1 MCFLSGYVSS
11 KQTVRKVTTWVK
23 ENCSGSIGFPSGV
36 SVTCRFN
43 GRKRDLDS
51 KTKESLDKACEPIKD
66 NPFVLNE
73 RFSLALVKDI
83 FEEVDGKDNPGE

>member
-1 MCFLSGYVSS
+1 MSS
-11 KQTVRKVTTWVK
+11 EQAIRKTTSWVK
-23 ENCSGSIGFPSGV
+23 DNCSGSIGIPSGS

-83 FEEVDGKDNPGE
+83 FEEVDGKDNPGG